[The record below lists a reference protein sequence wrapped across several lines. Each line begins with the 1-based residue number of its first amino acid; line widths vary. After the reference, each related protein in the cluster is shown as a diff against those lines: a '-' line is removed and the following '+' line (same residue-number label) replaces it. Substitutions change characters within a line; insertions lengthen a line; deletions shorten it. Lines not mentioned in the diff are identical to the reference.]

1 MLLDHRG
8 LPEIREEVKSK
19 NEWLNSAFHLDIYHS
34 SGLPGFTHL
43 NNHIF
48 EQICKNRRI
57 HKKHRSKD
65 TLRLILLNLWV
76 SYYCGRPIMYSRRP
90 AEYQRGERYNSIYY
104 RYNRVV
110 GMMDALRDLGY
121 IYHFPG
127 FYNRERNFRL
137 RTKAFAKESL
147 GQLFQRFMPFDF
159 DVVDRQPPD
168 RIIQLRDENK
178 NGLDYQ
184 QNDFTEG
191 INHRLKLYNELI
203 KDSEILLEIP
213 GDMPVELDFMNNLRR
228 YLLQGLIKNCGCEEY
243 SGTLSYR
250 NVQDSNQTYV
260 HTYSLPLPDMP
271 MVRIVLPLPLSI
283 ISTITGKELL
293 KKFCFKDD
301 DGKLKVRLSDF
312 GIPHITLRLNYE
324 VLHRVFNNSSFDLGG
339 RFYGAT
345 HLQLSKNLRS
355 QIKILKQPVCELD
368 YSALHIRILYHLK
381 KIDYRDDPYEIVCRS
396 PEERPVFKILQLISI
411 NAENERKTIQA
422 FRNELR
428 KEHVQTNLSDKAIYD
443 LLKRFQ
449 HAHNPIKQYFNSG
462 IGLRLQNLDSQIT
475 DKILA
480 TFTQKGIPIL
490 PVHDSYIVPISEKN
504 TLEQAMSDEYEKLM
518 GFQPIIKSAV

>member
-1 MLLDHRG
+1 MLLDQSAI
-8 LPEIREEVKSK
+8 PEIREEVKSK

-57 HKKHRSKD
+57 HKKRRSKD

-76 SYYCGRPIMYSRRP
+76 SYYCGRPVMYPRRP
-90 AEYQRGERYNSIYY
+90 AEYQRGERYNLIYY

-110 GMMDALRDLGY
+110 GMMDALRDLDYITQYPGY
-121 IYHFPG
+121 
-127 FYNRERNFRL
+127 YNRKHGIRH
-137 RTKAFAKESL
+137 RTRAFAKESL
-147 GQLFQRFMPFDF
+147 AKLFEEFIPFNF
-159 DVVDRQPPD
+159 DVVDPQPPE

-178 NGLDYQ
+178 NGVDYQ
-184 QNDFTEG
+184 QSDFTEK
-191 INHRLKLYNELI
+191 IHYNLRLYNELI
-203 KDSEILLEIP
+203 RDNEILLEIP
-213 GDMPVELDFMNNLRR
+213 GDMPIELDFMNNLRR
-228 YLLQGLIKNCGCEEY
+228 YLLQGLIKIADEKY
-243 SGTLSYR
+243 SGILSYR
-250 NVQDSNQTYV
+250 NTQDSNQTCIY
-260 HTYSLPLPDMP
+260 TYSLPLPDMP
-271 MVRIVLPLPLSI
+271 RVRMVLPLPLFI

-312 GIPHITLRLNYE
+312 GIPHIPLRLNYE

-355 QIKILKQPVCELD
+355 QIKILEQPVCELD
-368 YSALHIRILYHLK
+368 FSALHIRMLYHLK
-381 KIDYRDDPYEIVCRS
+381 KIDYRNDPYEIVCRS
-396 PEERPVFKILQLISI
+396 PEERPIFKILQLISI
-411 NAENERKTIQA
+411 NAKSEKIAIKAIRDDLRKRPIQA
-422 FRNELR
+422 
-428 KEHVQTNLSDKAIYD
+428 NLSTQGIQD
-443 LLKRFQ
+443 LLRRFQ

-462 IGLRLQNLDSQIT
+462 VGLRLQNMDSQIA
-475 DKILA
+475 DKILT

-490 PVHDSYIVPISEKN
+490 PVHDSYIVPASEKN
-504 TLEQAMSDEYEKLM
+504 ALEQAMSDEYEKLM